1 MEIWKQIQNFEKYS
15 ISSFGNL
22 KATNNRGREYL
33 ISITNNG
40 NDYQRAYLYKNGK
53 RTKFFIHRLVAQAF
67 IPNTDPTKTQVHH
80 IDHVR
85 DNNGKTNLMWCTSKE
100 NNQYKIDFH
109 KGNS

>member
-15 ISSFGNL
+15 ISSLGNL
-22 KATNNRGREYL
+22 KATNTKGREYM

-40 NDYQRAYLYKNGK
+40 NDYQRAYLYKNGI

-67 IPNTDPTKTQVHH
+67 IPNTDSTKNQVHH
-80 IDHVR
+80 IDHDR
-85 DNNGKTNLMWCTSKE
+85 TNNGEGNLMWCTSKE
-100 NNQYKIDFH
+100 NNLFKIAFR